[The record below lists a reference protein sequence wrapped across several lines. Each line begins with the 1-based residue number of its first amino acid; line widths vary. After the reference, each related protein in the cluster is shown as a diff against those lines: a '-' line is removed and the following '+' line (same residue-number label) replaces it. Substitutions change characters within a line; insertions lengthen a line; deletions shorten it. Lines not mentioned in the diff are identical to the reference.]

1 MAENEKATSK
11 KEAKLTPAQARRA
24 TIPNLATYKNVESV
38 KAQMRDVY
46 RMNVSDAFA
55 RDLMKFVKDMTK
67 MAGDAK

>member
-1 MAENEKATSK
+1 MAEESKAPAK

-46 RMNVSDAFA
+46 GLNVTDAFA
-55 RDLMKFVKDMTK
+55 RDLLKFVKDLTK
-67 MAGDAK
+67 GG